1 MSKSQKGSRFERDIC
16 RLLSEWV
23 SGGKRDDLFWRTSMS
38 GGRAT
43 IRSRGGK
50 ETHGQYGDITA
61 THPKGRKLT
70 KLVTIELKCG
80 YTKASL
86 MNLID
91 HEKNEGSIWW
101 GFLEQAST
109 AAKKAGTPYWWLIVK
124 QNYCIPMLYMP
135 TAMADRLAVT
145 YVRPKVS
152 LVVPGYRVTGF
163 QLHKFLAKSD
173 PKFLIIE

>member
-1 MSKSQKGSRFERDIC
+1 MSKSQKGSQFERDIC

-23 SGGKRDDLFWRTSMS
+23 SRGERDDLFWRTSMS

-43 IRSRGGK
+43 VRSRKGK

-86 MNLID
+86 MSLID
-91 HEKNEGSIWW
+91 HEKNSGSVWW
-101 GFLEQAST
+101 EFIKQSSR
-109 AAKKAGTPYWWLIVK
+109 AAKKAGTKYWWLIVK
-124 QNYCIPMLYMP
+124 QNYCLPMLYMP
-135 TAMADRLAVT
+135 TDMCDLISIR
-145 YVRPKVS
+145 VRPRVS
-152 LVVPGYRVTGF
+152 VVLKNRVNITGF
-163 QLHKFLAKSD
+163 PLLKFLSKVD
-173 PKFLIIE
+173 PRNLIIE